1 VVFSIEA
8 ALSNFISVCKR
19 NSISVIFMPFF
30 ARTNYVAKDREYL
43 LLNGPVSCHAS
54 CISIQFWSLFSRFLA
69 IVNSYLHLV
78 LMNKKQGKMDI
89 HVNHQS

>member
-30 ARTNYVAKDREYL
+30 VRTNYVAKHKNGDEFRASILDASPKYDRAL
-43 LLNGPVSCHAS
+43 TIGFPV
-54 CISIQFWSLFSRFLA
+54 LA
-69 IVNSYLHLV
+69 IS
-78 LMNKKQGKMDI
+78 
-89 HVNHQS
+89 S